1 MGKPLLIKKTM
12 NIKSI
17 LFIVLQLFLG
27 GMMIYGSISKFE
39 TPFAEPQEVVDKAQ
53 KYLDEDKEHISK
65 LVLYV
70 SGMKQT
76 GYFWLV
82 LGLSELIF
90 GLLVIW
96 KKTSLIGGLFLLPI
110 TLNILLFHIFL
121 EPDEIGELL
130 MSVGLFL
137 ANILVV
143 AYRSKSLNFLLV
155 K

>member
-1 MGKPLLIKKTM
+1 M

-17 LFIVLQLFLG
+17 LIIVLQLFLG

-53 KYLDEDKEHISK
+53 KYLNQNQEHISK

-82 LGLSELIF
+82 LGLCEFIF

-121 EPDEIGELL
+121 EPDDIGELFL
-130 MSVGLFL
+130 SIGLFL
-137 ANILVV
+137 TNTLIVI
-143 AYRSKSLNFLLV
+143 YRLKPLNFLLV

>member
-1 MGKPLLIKKTM
+1 MKIQ
-12 NIKSI
+12 SV
-17 LFIVLQLFLG
+17 FIIALQFFLG
-27 GMMIYGSISKFE
+27 GMMIYGSVSKFE

-53 KYLDEDKEHISK
+53 NYLDQDLEHVSK

-82 LGLSELIF
+82 LGLCELIF
-90 GLLVIW
+90 GLLVLW
-96 KKTSLIGGLFLLPI
+96 KKTSLIGGLSLLPI

-121 EPDEIGELL
+121 EPDEIDELVL
-130 MSVGLFL
+130 TSGLFL
-137 ANILVV
+137 ANIILVL
-143 AYRSKSLNFLLV
+143 YRSKAYNYLLI

>member
-1 MGKPLLIKKTM
+1 M

-39 TPFAEPQEVVDKAQ
+39 TPFAETQEVVDKAQ

-65 LVLYV
+65 LILYV

-137 ANILVV
+137 ANTLVV

>member
-1 MGKPLLIKKTM
+1 M

>member
-1 MGKPLLIKKTM
+1 MKVKYLLILT
-12 NIKSI
+12 
-17 LFIVLQLFLG
+17 LQLFVG

-53 KYLDEDKEHISK
+53 KYLEQDQENISK

-82 LGLSELIF
+82 LGICELIF

-121 EPDEIGELL
+121 EPDEIGELF

-137 ANILVV
+137 ANILIVI
-143 AYRSKSLNFLLV
+143 YRSRLLNFLLV

>member
-1 MGKPLLIKKTM
+1 MIF
-12 NIKSI
+12 KSI
-17 LFIVLQLFLG
+17 ALIILQLFLG
-27 GMMIYGSISKFE
+27 GMMIYGSITKFE
-39 TPFAEPQEVVDKAQ
+39 TPFAETAEVVERANSFVEKDQ
-53 KYLDEDKEHISK
+53 NHIAR
-65 LVLYV
+65 LILYV

-76 GYFWLV
+76 GYLWLV

-90 GLLVIW
+90 GLMVIW

-130 MSVGLFL
+130 VAIGLFL
-137 ANILVV
+137 ANFIIVFL
-143 AYRSKSLNFLLV
+143 RSKALKLLWV

>member
-1 MGKPLLIKKTM
+1 MKIKPIF
-12 NIKSI
+12 I
-17 LFIVLQLFLG
+17 IVLQLLLG

-39 TPFAEPQEVVDKAQ
+39 TPFVEPQEVVDKAQ
-53 KYLDEDKEHISK
+53 KYLGKDQEHISK

-82 LGLSELIF
+82 LGICELVF

-96 KKTSLIGGLFLLPI
+96 KKTSLLSGLFLLPI

-121 EPDEIGELL
+121 EPIEIGELL
-130 MSVGLFL
+130 LSIGLFL
-137 ANILVV
+137 ANTIIVI
-143 AYRSKSLNFLLV
+143 YRSKPLNFLLV

>member
-1 MGKPLLIKKTM
+1 MTF
-12 NIKSI
+12 KSI
-17 LFIVLQLFLG
+17 ALIILQLFLG

-39 TPFAEPQEVVDKAQ
+39 TPFAETAEVVERANSYVEKDQ
-53 KYLDEDKEHISK
+53 NHIAR
-65 LVLYV
+65 LILYV

-76 GYFWLV
+76 GYLWLL

-90 GLLVIW
+90 GLMVIW

-130 MSVGLFL
+130 VAIGLFL
-137 ANILVV
+137 TNFIIVFM
-143 AYRSKSLNFLLV
+143 RSKAYHFLLV

>member
-1 MGKPLLIKKTM
+1 MKFQSIIIILLQ
-12 NIKSI
+12 
-17 LFIVLQLFLG
+17 VFLG

-39 TPFAEPQEVVDKAQ
+39 TPFAETQEVVDKAQ
-53 KYLDEDKEHISK
+53 KYLEQDQEHISK

-82 LGLSELIF
+82 LGLCEFIF

-130 MSVGLFL
+130 MSIGLFI
-137 ANILVV
+137 ANILIVI
-143 AYRSKSLNFLLV
+143 YRSKSLNFLLV

>member
-1 MGKPLLIKKTM
+1 M

-17 LFIVLQLFLG
+17 LIIVLQLFLG

-53 KYLDEDKEHISK
+53 KYLAQDQEHISK

-82 LGLSELIF
+82 LGICELIF

-130 MSVGLFL
+130 MSAGLFL

-143 AYRSKSLNFLLV
+143 IYRSRPLNFLLV

>member
-1 MGKPLLIKKTM
+1 M
-12 NIKSI
+12 NTKSI
-17 LFIVLQLFLG
+17 ALLVLQLFLG

-39 TPFAEPQEVVDKAQ
+39 TPFAETAEVVERANSYVEKD
-53 KYLDEDKEHISK
+53 LDHIAR
-65 LVLYV
+65 LVLYI

-76 GYFWLV
+76 GYLWLV

-90 GLLVIW
+90 GLMVIW

-121 EPDEIGELL
+121 EPDNIGELTL
-130 MSVGLFL
+130 ALGLFL
-137 ANILVV
+137 ANITIVFM
-143 AYRSKSLNFLLV
+143 RSKAYHFLLV